1 MARFL
6 LGIALGAVSGFITYG
21 LTADGQLAGL
31 VGVVVMILGWLGIA
45 ALLVLD
51 D

>member
-6 LGIALGAVSGFITYG
+6 LGLVLGALSGSITYG
-21 LTADGQLAGL
+21 LTADGQLAVI
-31 VGVVVMILGWLGIA
+31 VGVVVMVLGWLGIA
-45 ALLVLD
+45 AVLIAD